1 MIEFVPYTRTYL
13 DKSYMWLQDAEIR
26 KLTDTQVNITKES
39 QQRWYESIQNDDTYQ
54 IWGIAY
60 AGIPIGTCGIKH
72 IDYNGGEGEYWAY
85 IGEKKY
91 WGGKGHSIVA
101 YVCNEAKKFKLK
113 KLYLRVLK
121 DNVRAYN
128 LYLKEGFV
136 VEQETQTSYKMIKV
150 L

>member
-1 MIEFVPYTRTYL
+1 MIEFVPYTRIYL

-39 QQRWYESIQNDDTYQ
+39 QQRWYDAIQSDDTYM

-60 AGIPIGTCGIKH
+60 GGTPIGACGIKH
-72 IDYNGGEGEYWAY
+72 IDYSEGGGEYWGY
-85 IGEKKY
+85 IGEKSY
-91 WGGKGHSIVA
+91 WGGKGHAIVS
-101 YVCNEAKKFKLK
+101 YVCSEAKRIKLE

-136 VEQETQTSYKMIKV
+136 VEQETQTSYIMIKV